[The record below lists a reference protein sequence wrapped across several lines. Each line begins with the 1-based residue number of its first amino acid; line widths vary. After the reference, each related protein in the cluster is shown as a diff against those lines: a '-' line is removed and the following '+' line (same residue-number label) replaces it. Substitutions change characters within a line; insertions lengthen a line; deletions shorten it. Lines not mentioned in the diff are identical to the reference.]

1 MIRRSRRN
9 AAKLCDWGGY
19 SMFENNIDDL
29 LADDFLA
36 EIFEGED
43 ASIDNVN
50 EYSDTDLGELFTDPD
65 DV

>member
-1 MIRRSRRN
+1 M
-9 AAKLCDWGGY
+9 GGY

-50 EYSDTDLGELFTDPD
+50 EYSDTDLGELFADPD

>member
-1 MIRRSRRN
+1 
-9 AAKLCDWGGY
+9 
-19 SMFENNIDDL
+19 MFENNIDDL